1 MAGAQHKSLATVTFV
16 HARTPAIGWGIYG
29 YFYPYLLEAPPM
41 HGALRHL
48 AGKGGGVFPFF
59 LPYLRPASSTCTA
72 PYAPES
78 SPVRTEGL
86 FTHGIGLV
94 RTGRGGEGLEMWQ
107 EGRWMRSR
115 ERRRTGQGTRRA
127 ERVALKGCAG
137 FGKHS
142 LPGKNQGRPGLPAC
156 LRFSTEMSDLHHF

>member
-1 MAGAQHKSLATVTFV
+1 
-16 HARTPAIGWGIYG
+16 
-29 YFYPYLLEAPPM
+29 M

-127 ERVALKGCAG
+127 ERVAQGSGNIVCQAKIKAG
-137 FGKHS
+137 RK
-142 LPGKNQGRPGLPAC
+142 PGLPS
-156 LRFSTEMSDLHHF
+156 F